1 MHVVVASY
9 LARLLIPGTALHGQ
23 IHSQR
28 IATLHID
35 HMPRGLKPN
44 SKVYIRVQS
53 LAAQEVVVTVRRNS
67 TIGELNLLAR
77 AAFHH
82 ARANHDQDGPS
93 PFGNDAANS
102 RLVRGVEIL
111 DASATV
117 AQYGLRTGHALQW
130 IASGECTPASNSE
143 ESEIPPLVSSSSD
156 DAR

>member
-1 MHVVVASY
+1 MARVKVNASPPY
-9 LARLLIPGTALHGQ
+9 TSTICHAGRIPT
-23 IHSQR
+23 R
-28 IATLHID
+28 
-35 HMPRGLKPN
+35 
-44 SKVYIRVQS
+44 KVYIRVQS

-67 TIGELNLLAR
+67 TIGELNLIAR

-117 AQYGLRTGHALQW
+117 AHYGLRTGHTLQL
-130 IASGECTPASNSE
+130 IVSGEPDTDGGKSVMPR
-143 ESEIPPLVSSSSD
+143 LVSSVK
-156 DAR
+156 